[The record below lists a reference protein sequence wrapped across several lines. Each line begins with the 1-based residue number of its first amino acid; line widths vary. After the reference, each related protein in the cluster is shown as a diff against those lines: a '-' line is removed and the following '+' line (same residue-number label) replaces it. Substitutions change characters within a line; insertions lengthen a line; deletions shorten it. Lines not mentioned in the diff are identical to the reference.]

1 MILFQLACA
10 NDHRF
15 EAWFRDSAT
24 FDRQSAAGDIG
35 CPFCADT
42 HVSKAPMAPHVAKSV
57 VNADSAEGRAQKVT
71 RELMEVMDNLRR
83 HVEDKCDYVG
93 VDFPEEARRIHY
105 GETDPRGI
113 YGEAS
118 ENETSALK
126 EEGIE
131 VHRFPWLNRRNN

>member
-1 MILFQLACA
+1 MIVFQLACT

-15 EAWFRDSAT
+15 EAWFRDSAA
-24 FDRQSAAGDIG
+24 FERQCADGDIG
-35 CPFCADT
+35 CPLCADT
-42 HVSKAPMAPHVAKSV
+42 RVGKAPMAPHIAKSAV
-57 VNADSAEGRAQKVT
+57 KAEGADERAQKVT

-83 HVEDKCDYVG
+83 HVEDTCDYVG

-105 GETDPRGI
+105 GEADPRGI

-118 ENETSALK
+118 ENDTSALK
-126 EEGIE
+126 DEGIE

>member
-15 EAWFRDSAT
+15 EAWFRDNAA
-24 FDRQSAAGDIG
+24 FDRQSGAGDIG
-35 CPFCADT
+35 CPFCT
-42 HVSKAPMAPHVAKSV
+42 SVRVSKAPMAPHVAKSAV
-57 VNADSAEGRAQKVT
+57 KADRAEDRAERVT

-105 GETDPRGI
+105 GEADPRGI

-118 ENETSALK
+118 ENEASDLK

>member
-15 EAWFRDSAT
+15 EAWFRDSAA

-42 HVSKAPMAPHVAKSV
+42 HVSKAPMAPHVAKSALK
-57 VNADSAEGRAQKVT
+57 ADSAEDRERKVT

-93 VDFPEEARRIHY
+93 VDFAEEARRIHY

-118 ENETSALK
+118 ENDRSALK

-131 VHRFPWLNRRNN
+131 VHRFPWPHRRNN

>member
-1 MILFQLACA
+1 VILFQLACA

-15 EAWFRDSAT
+15 EAWFRDSDA
-24 FDRQSAAGDIG
+24 FDRQRAAGDIG
-35 CPFCADT
+35 CPFCDSSG
-42 HVSKAPMAPHVAKSV
+42 VSKAPMAPHVAKSAV
-57 VNADSAEGRAQKVT
+57 KAGSAEDRAQKVT

-93 VDFPEEARRIHY
+93 VDFPEEARRIHH
-105 GETDPRGI
+105 GEADARGI

-118 ENETSALK
+118 ENEASALK

>member
-15 EAWFRDSAT
+15 EAWFRDSAA
-24 FDRQSAAGDIG
+24 FDRQCAAGDIG
-35 CPFCADT
+35 CPICADT
-42 HVSKAPMAPHVAKSV
+42 HVSKAPMAPHVAKSALK
-57 VNADSAEGRAQKVT
+57 ADGAEDRARKVT

-93 VDFPEEARRIHY
+93 VDFAEEARRIHY

-113 YGEAS
+113 YGKAS
-118 ENETSALK
+118 ENERSALK

>member
-15 EAWFRDSAT
+15 EAWFRDSAA
-24 FDRQSAAGDIG
+24 FDRQCAAGDIG
-35 CPFCADT
+35 CPFCASAR
-42 HVSKAPMAPHVAKSV
+42 VSKAPMAPHVVKSAAKAD
-57 VNADSAEGRAQKVT
+57 NAEDRAQKVT
-71 RELMEVMDNLRR
+71 RELMEVMENLRR

-105 GETDPRGI
+105 GEADPRGI

-118 ENETSALK
+118 ENEASALK